1 MGQEGM
7 LMTEDLLLSD
17 EEIIARLT
25 EGENNIREALAST
38 VLPGAAEIAEG
49 LPGYDACWTKQLTD
63 LYATYGKLKRVAF
76 TDGRVFLLVEF
87 LGGRFEWCRD
97 SQAEALI
104 AKEEAAKAAEKE
116 ARRPER
122 TPAEAQAIVD
132 RVVDSLGHGER
143 VETAPQEVCIT
154 GWRAAVVIPERKGYR
169 LELSQALQDGDYGII
184 SVPYRED
191 PDQAYHEIRN
201 WLLAAE

>member
-1 MGQEGM
+1 M
-7 LMTEDLLLSD
+7 
-17 EEIIARLT
+17 
-25 EGENNIREALAST
+25 
-38 VLPGAAEIAEG
+38 
-49 LPGYDACWTKQLTD
+49 
-63 LYATYGKLKRVAF
+63 
-76 TDGRVFLLVEF
+76 
-87 LGGRFEWCRD
+87 
-97 SQAEALI
+97 
-104 AKEEAAKAAEKE
+104 AAEKE

-132 RVVDSLGHGER
+132 RVVESLGHGER
-143 VETAPQEVCIT
+143 VETTPQEVCIT

-191 PDQAYHEIRN
+191 PEQAYHDIRN